1 MLELYPNYYSKF
13 TCTADQCPITCC
25 QEWKIA
31 VDDDTYR
38 NWFTIQPPTDVTPQ
52 KATLSAYTTYQEEAR
67 VIRLNK
73 QKKCPF
79 LKEKDFADWFS
90 HMEMPSCRIHVLHF
104 HGNFIPFPIT

>member
-52 KATLSAYTTYQEEAR
+52 KAHFLPIPL
-67 VIRLNK
+67 IRRKLVS
-73 QKKCPF
+73 
-79 LKEKDFADWFS
+79 FA
-90 HMEMPSCRIHVLHF
+90 
-104 HGNFIPFPIT
+104 

>member
-1 MLELYPNYYSKF
+1 MKTYYPSYYKNF
-13 TCTADQCPITCC
+13 ICIADKCPITCC

-67 VIRLNK
+67 VIRLNE
-73 QKKCPF
+73 QKNVR
-79 LKEKDFADWFS
+79 S
-90 HMEMPSCRIHVLHF
+90 
-104 HGNFIPFPIT
+104 